1 MARAGRR
8 NGKSSKGSV
17 LGFIGGVGAHVGCSN
32 DDTSFFCTL
41 TKITS
46 VISQVIFL
54 GIIGYLF
61 YFFIIKRYL
70 LK

>member
-1 MARAGRR
+1 MSRGRS
-8 NGKSSKGSV
+8 NKGGLSKS
-17 LGFIGGVGAHVGCSN
+17 LGFIGGVGAHIGCYN
-32 DDTSFFCTL
+32 DDKSFFCTL

-46 VISQVIFL
+46 VISQLIFL
-54 GIIGYLF
+54 GIIGYLL